1 MTTGEDP
8 FAILGLQQEASPD
21 EVKRAYRRLAM
32 RWHPDRNP
40 SLLAANEFKRV
51 HAAYELL
58 LDAERLAE
66 WQEAQSTAPAMD
78 GGGKVGDDL
87 TQALTLTLEEAASG
101 CRKAI
106 DLLQRVV
113 CSTCRASGR
122 LRHQNSVPCPRCS
135 GCGRVA
141 RAAGR
146 TSRCDGCAG
155 RGYLRETDC
164 PDCSGRGWRQETR
177 TLSVSV
183 PAGVFEGER
192 LRLARQAPM
201 AAEDVIA
208 GDLYLEI
215 RLAAH
220 PLFVVDGQ
228 HLHCRVPVSVFRLLC
243 GGSVEVPTLAGTVR
257 LEIPACL
264 PHSVERRLPG
274 LGFPGRRRTATGDL
288 IVHLQR
294 IDPVGI
300 GSDDRP
306 LLEELEARLAAEIHR
321 RAPEL
326 AAWEQVM
333 HARRNFDGC

>member
-1 MTTGEDP
+1 MITGEDP
-8 FAILGLQQEASPD
+8 FAVLGLQQEASLD

-66 WQEAQSTAPAMD
+66 WQQTQSTVPETE

-87 TQALTLTLEEAASG
+87 TQALTLTLEEAALG
-101 CRKAI
+101 CRKAVE
-106 DLLQRVV
+106 LLQRVA
-113 CSTCRASGR
+113 CTTCRSSGR
-122 LRHQNSVPCPRCS
+122 LKHQNSVPCPRCS
-135 GCGRVA
+135 GCGRVV
-141 RAAGR
+141 RAGGR

-164 PDCSGRGWRQETR
+164 PDCAGSGWGQEMR

-183 PAGVFEGER
+183 PAGVLEGER
-192 LRLARQAPM
+192 LRLARQAPL
-201 AAEDVIA
+201 AAHDAIA

-215 RLAAH
+215 RLAVH
-220 PLFVVDGQ
+220 PLFVLDGQ
-228 HLHCRVPVSVFRLLC
+228 NLHCRVPVSVFRLLC
-243 GGSVEVPTLAGTVR
+243 GGSIEVPTLAGTAR

-264 PHSVERRLPG
+264 PRSVEWRLPG
-274 LGFPGRRRTATGDL
+274 LGFPGKRRAAAGDL
-288 IVHLQR
+288 VVHLHR
-294 IDPVGI
+294 IDPVEI

-306 LLEELEARLAAEIHR
+306 LLEELEARLAAEIHQ
-321 RAPEL
+321 RAPDL
-326 AAWEQVM
+326 AAWEQQM